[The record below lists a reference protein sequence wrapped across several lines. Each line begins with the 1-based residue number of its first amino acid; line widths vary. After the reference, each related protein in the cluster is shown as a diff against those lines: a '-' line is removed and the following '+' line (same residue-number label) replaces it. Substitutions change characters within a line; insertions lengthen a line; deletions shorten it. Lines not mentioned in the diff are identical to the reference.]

1 MRPLVLTTVLQFV
14 IIFWSSGQTL
24 DVTITKGT
32 DLVFTFNS
40 IRSYTTGAVL
50 GNASEITVESTVE
63 WDLYVGTQTVTPGFW
78 DLIQSYSD
86 AGDDNVPVSIMS
98 IRANSPGLTS
108 QEAAFFQ
115 LQDITTPNFLIGSNG
130 NDAST
135 GSGIGT
141 NDPGDP
147 AADPFTHKFRIS
159 YRLTPGFTYSPGIYT
174 MEVLFTI
181 AEDL

>member
-1 MRPLVLTTVLQFV
+1 MRTLVLATVLQFFMV
-14 IIFWSSGQTL
+14 FWCSGQTIDL
-24 DVTITKGT
+24 TITKGT

-40 IRSYTTGAVL
+40 IRSYTTGAIL
-50 GNASEITVESTVE
+50 GNASEVTIESTVE

-78 DLIQSYSD
+78 DLVQSYSD
-86 AGDDNVPVSIMS
+86 AGDDNVPVSILS

-115 LQDITTPNFLIGSNG
+115 LQDISTPTYLIGSVG
-130 NDAST
+130 NDATT

-141 NDPGDP
+141 NDPGDSNS
-147 AADPFTHKFRIS
+147 DPFTHRFRIS